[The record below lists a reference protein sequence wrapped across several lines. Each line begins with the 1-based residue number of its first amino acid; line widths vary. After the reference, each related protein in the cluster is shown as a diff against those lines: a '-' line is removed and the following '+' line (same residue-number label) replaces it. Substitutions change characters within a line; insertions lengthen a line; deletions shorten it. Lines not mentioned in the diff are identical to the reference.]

1 MCSWVVPFSVFSC
14 LRWGLKQLE
23 IERRDGDSEEEAPE
37 EVAQA
42 RCGFGET
49 ETEREREEASK

>member
-1 MCSWVVPFSVFSC
+1 MKRQLNFIKDEQCGVHMCSWVVTFSVFSC

-37 EVAQA
+37 VAQA
-42 RCGFGET
+42 R
-49 ETEREREEASK
+49 